1 MKQLIPTRKDQL
13 HQQDPELGYFP
24 LYVWSLESNMTENE
38 SAELPGNIVF
48 IKIPET
54 MARPIGSFEV
64 DPSILIP
71 VELGAKGEDLS
82 SFGWEM
88 ILAGMLRL
96 LAFLPEHKDA
106 DYYRRFVQAVKPDIF
121 TELSETAIVNAH
133 NKEYGIAEEI
143 FMALSGLAPDAP
155 EPLLN
160 LAILYEDK
168 ADSMEKTG
176 QDDKAEELDSK
187 AFDLY
192 KKLFSMEPS
201 YPDAYFN
208 AAFFYLKKHSYE
220 QALRCLE
227 KYVELG
233 EDDKKLAKARELAGT
248 LKTRASADS
257 VFKEAYD
264 FIKMGREEES
274 INRIKEFLAY
284 NKDVWNGW
292 FLLGWAS
299 RRLGRWEDGRKAFLE
314 AIKLGGDGVDTLN
327 ELAICEMEL
336 NLLPESKKH
345 LEKALHKE
353 PENIK
358 IISNLGVIAKK
369 LGRLEEAMG
378 FFRTVLEIEPNDHLA
393 KAQIDELEKERN

>member
-1 MKQLIPTRKDQL
+1 
-13 HQQDPELGYFP
+13 
-24 LYVWSLESNMTENE
+24 MTENE

-54 MARPIGSFEV
+54 MARLIGSFEV